1 MLKARLFS
9 MFGIDDFP
17 TEDLD
22 LQVNIISI
30 FTDEKNVGRKQ
41 LWFCNRKNCLRC
53 MHRSSWLHASL
64 CKMSLALSFMNILN
78 KKVTKLLFLSYLA
91 SAEYPD
97 RH

>member
-30 FTDEKNVGRKQ
+30 FTDEKTLDAN
-41 LWFCNRKNCLRC
+41 NCGSVIERTVFAVC
-53 MHRSSWLHASL
+53 IDHRGCTLHYVK
-64 CKMSLALSFMNILN
+64 C
-78 KKVTKLLFLSYLA
+78 
-91 SAEYPD
+91 
-97 RH
+97 R